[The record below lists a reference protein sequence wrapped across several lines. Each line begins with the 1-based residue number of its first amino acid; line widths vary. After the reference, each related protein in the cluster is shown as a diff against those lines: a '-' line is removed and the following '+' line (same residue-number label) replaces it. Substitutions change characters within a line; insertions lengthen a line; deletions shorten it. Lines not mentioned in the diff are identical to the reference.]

1 MRMDDGE
8 SILGDGRIKMD
19 KYEQQVWEI
28 YEHYKGLWPYSIQL
42 QSVSLF
48 ISPHEIIH
56 SNLSHFMDIMKD
68 LSREQQDC
76 CRCVSLAI

>member
-1 MRMDDGE
+1 MKMDSGE
-8 SILGDGRIKMD
+8 AILGDGRIKMD
-19 KYEQQVWEI
+19 KYEQQ
-28 YEHYKGLWPYSIQL
+28 L
-42 QSVSLF
+42 QNVNLF

-76 CRCVSLAI
+76 CRCVNELSISNNFTLFSL

>member
-1 MRMDDGE
+1 MDDGE

-19 KYEQQVWEI
+19 KYEQQ
-28 YEHYKGLWPYSIQL
+28 L
-42 QSVSLF
+42 QSVNLF

-76 CRCVSLAI
+76 CRYMSYESIL

>member
-8 SILGDGRIKMD
+8 AILEEGHGRIKMD
-19 KYEQQVWEI
+19 KYEQ
-28 YEHYKGLWPYSIQL
+28 QL

-68 LSREQQDC
+68 LSTEQQNC
-76 CRCVSLAI
+76 CRYICNMGSLFTLLFIMCYST